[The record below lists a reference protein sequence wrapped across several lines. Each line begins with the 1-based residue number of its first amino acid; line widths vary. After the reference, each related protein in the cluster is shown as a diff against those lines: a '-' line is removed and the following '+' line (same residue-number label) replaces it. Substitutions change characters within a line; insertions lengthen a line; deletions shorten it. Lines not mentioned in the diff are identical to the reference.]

1 VALTFKLRQALP
13 VFRYDHIDL
22 SEPMAA
28 ASKACRRRSSSRVT
42 QSQLASVTGP
52 TFSTR
57 TIKKV
62 L

>member
-1 VALTFKLRQALP
+1 MRRARLAFVAVALTFTLRQALP

-28 ASKACRRRSSSRVT
+28 AS
-42 QSQLASVTGP
+42 
-52 TFSTR
+52 